1 MTDRPCSEWWHTPC
15 VIRAQQDDKVAAI
28 CYVLNR
34 CMYAAERQELS
45 QDELDVIDAWLSK
58 RLCLL
63 EPRKRK

>member
-1 MTDRPCSEWWHTPC
+1 M
-15 VIRAQQDDKVAAI
+15 IRAQQDDKVAAI

-34 CMYAAERQELS
+34 CMYAAERQELT